1 MIVLPTLPMAAAEV
15 CALVSP
21 SDGLM
26 YGRSG
31 AAANVLKKVAKN
43 EAQEMWNAHMC
54 GCAKE
59 KTLMKV
65 ALCSPTGAISR
76 RSG

>member
-43 EAQEMWNAHMC
+43 EAHGTRAAATETAE
-54 GCAKE
+54 G
-59 KTLMKV
+59 
-65 ALCSPTGAISR
+65 
-76 RSG
+76 